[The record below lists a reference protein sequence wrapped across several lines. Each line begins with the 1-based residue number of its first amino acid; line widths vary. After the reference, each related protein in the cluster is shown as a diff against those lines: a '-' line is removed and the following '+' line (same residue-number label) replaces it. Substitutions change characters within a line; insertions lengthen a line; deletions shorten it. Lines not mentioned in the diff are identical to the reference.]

1 MCQAHP
7 AHKRS
12 QCCTTECTANVS
24 KQSSDTNSPDMAP
37 VSTVIGLCLLICGV
51 LLPSAHAGKVLV
63 VPVDGSHWINIKV
76 LMVELIQRGH
86 ELTVIR
92 PSNSIYIEES
102 SEHFYVENIPMPGDS
117 SLSKAEFEEY
127 SINYIFQIIAR
138 KRTSSFSIAWDF
150 IKNHQIMAQMISIQ
164 MTALFEDKDMM
175 ERLRNADF
183 DMVLADPFNAGGV
196 MLAHY
201 LKLPLVFFGRWMPT
215 DDIHFALAPSPLSY
229 VPVLHSRVTDRM
241 LFPERVKNVLLYSL
255 YFVVNHFIVYPA
267 YDQIAKHYLNTNI
280 GVFEMYKRADIYLM
294 KVDFVFEFPRPMMPN
309 AVYIGGFQCRP
320 PKNLPQE
327 IQEFMDA
334 SEEGVVVFTLGALVK
349 TLPPIIAREIA
360 AGLAQLSERVIW
372 RYTGEKMDT
381 LGNNTMTVSWLPQND
396 LLSHPNTKAFIAH
409 GGENGVYEAIYH
421 GVPIVGV
428 PIFGDQYENILRLK
442 TKGASVLLEN
452 LGDLKAEDIF
462 RAVRLVID
470 NPSYGNAMRELS
482 RLHRDTPIPPLK
494 AAVFWTEFVM
504 RHGGAGHLR
513 AAGTELPW
521 YQYYLIDVI
530 ASLTFVLIIC
540 IIFVNRFF
548 RVIVKRCFQKKQKK
562 NKIN

>member
-1 MCQAHP
+1 
-7 AHKRS
+7 
-12 QCCTTECTANVS
+12 
-24 KQSSDTNSPDMAP
+24 MAP
-37 VSTVIGLCLLICGV
+37 VSTVIGVFLITCVITCGV

-63 VPVDGSHWINIKV
+63 VPVEGSHWINIKI
-76 LMVELIQRGH
+76 LMMELIQKGH
-86 ELTVIR
+86 ELTVTR
-92 PSNSIYIEES
+92 PSNSIYIDES
-102 SEHFYVENIPMPGDS
+102 SEHFHIENIQIPGDHTVNKALYEEFIQNFVFNTIAAKHSS
-117 SLSKAEFEEY
+117 SLNVALH
-127 SINYIFQIIAR
+127 
-138 KRTSSFSIAWDF
+138 F
-150 IKNHQIMAQMISIQ
+150 IEGIKQMTQMISIQ
-164 MTALFEDKDMM
+164 ITALFEDKDLM

-183 DMVLADPFNAGGV
+183 DMVLADPYNVGGV

-215 DDIHFALAPSPLSY
+215 EDIHFALAPSPLSY

-255 YFVVNHFIVYPA
+255 YFVVSHFIVYPA
-267 YDQIAKHYLNTNI
+267 YDQIAHRYLNTNI
-280 GVFEMYKRADIYLM
+280 GVFEMHKRADIYLM

-320 PKNLPQE
+320 PKPLPQE
-327 IQEFMDA
+327 IQELMDA
-334 SEEGVVVFTLGALVK
+334 SEEGVVVFSLGAIVK
-349 TLPPIIAREIA
+349 TLPPRIAREIA
-360 AGLAQLSERVIW
+360 AGFAQLPERVIW
-372 RYTGEKMDT
+372 RYTGEKPDT
-381 LGNNTMTVSWLPQND
+381 LGNNTRIMSWLPQND

-442 TKGASVLLEN
+442 AKGAAVLLEN
-452 LGDLKAEDIF
+452 LGDLTAEDIF
-462 RAVRLVID
+462 RAVRLIID
-470 NPSYGNAMRELS
+470 DPSYGNAMRKLS
-482 RLHRDTPIPPLK
+482 KLHRDSPIPPLK

-530 ASLTFVLIIC
+530 TSLTFALFLCIFLIYK
-540 IIFVNRFF
+540 FLQA
-548 RVIVKRCFQKKQKK
+548 IVKRCFPKKQK
-562 NKIN
+562 NKRE